1 MAQTDSRAGFR
12 LPWSSE
18 RTSDSTE
25 TDHAERDVT
34 PESGWPDHAAGNVG
48 DAPATSEAGETHAA
62 ATEGTTM
69 TEPSAGF
76 GGAAPAAVR
85 RPSKFLADLTR
96 AMQAAAE
103 EARALTLSQFQ
114 ADAKTYVERIHD
126 RSATEAANLRR
137 AADDDVAAVREWSK
151 AEIARIREETESRIS
166 ARKARLEGEIEEH
179 TALIEREVEGVQAR
193 VAAFEQEM
201 ADFFASMLF

>member
-25 TDHAERDVT
+25 TDHAELGAT
-34 PESGWPDHAAGNVG
+34 PDSGWPDHAASHPG
-48 DAPATSEAGETHAA
+48 DAPAASEVGETPAA
-62 ATEGTTM
+62 ETEGTTM

-76 GGAAPAAVR
+76 GGAAPAAIR

-103 EARALTLSQFQ
+103 EARALTLAQFQ
-114 ADAKTYVERIHD
+114 ADAKTYVEMIHD
-126 RSATEAANLRR
+126 H
-137 AADDDVAAVREWSK
+137 DD
-151 AEIARIREETESRIS
+151 
-166 ARKARLEGEIEEH
+166 
-179 TALIEREVEGVQAR
+179 
-193 VAAFEQEM
+193 
-201 ADFFASMLF
+201 